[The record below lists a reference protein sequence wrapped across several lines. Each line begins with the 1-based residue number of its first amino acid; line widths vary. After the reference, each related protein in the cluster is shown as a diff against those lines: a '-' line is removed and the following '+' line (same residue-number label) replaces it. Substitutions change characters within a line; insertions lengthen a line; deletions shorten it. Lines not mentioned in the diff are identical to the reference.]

1 MPLIERE
8 KRPQLVPLRIKLES
22 NLLDKLKTYAEF
34 MDSSVDYVIA
44 ASLELIISKD
54 KEFRENLTANAAAA
68 TPPEITTRKP
78 RKPKNSTAAAD

>member
-8 KRPQLVPLRIKLES
+8 KRPELVPVRIKLES
-22 NLLDKLKTYAEF
+22 NLLDKLKAYAEF

-54 KEFRENLTANAAAA
+54 KEFRENLTPNAAAA
-68 TPPEITTRKP
+68 SPQEIATKKP
-78 RKPKNSTAAAD
+78 RKPKNSTAATD